1 MVSSRRER
9 GSVKE
14 KGLRHYL
21 LIIEFLMVVI
31 PFLILFHIF
40 YREQVFL
47 KSSQMVLIALALFL
61 ILAGL
66 MLLRQI
72 LDRISLLATSL
83 KKVEEGE
90 KVVVKVH
97 QDTAELR
104 EISAS
109 FHNLMNSLEEA
120 TDELQRRAFE
130 LFTIRELTEVA
141 SRSLDIEELLSL
153 LLEKGMAVCKARIGS
168 VLMAESDKNRFRV
181 IATRG
186 LAPGPR
192 KGSYININDTLL
204 QQVVSEGQPLLVQ
217 DIETDPRTRKV
228 NDPRYG
234 APSFLSMPIFVSETL
249 LGVLNLSS
257 RETGQVFGSHDE
269 QILSIMIGE
278 IGFALENA
286 RLHSQVTEHIKNLQE
301 RTLELSNANDTLTQE
316 IAERKKLEDEL
327 EGTNKLLKNILESSS
342 AISIVS
348 TDLDQNV
355 LFWNK
360 GAENILGYKT
370 EEMVGREKI
379 DILYPDDETKD
390 EANKI
395 RSLIVRDK
403 KNVSQEVREIT
414 KDGRTLWVNLNLSP
428 WFDEKGNVIGI
439 LGIGADITEHRKMH
453 ESLRR
458 SEEKYRTILESIEE
472 GYFEVDIA
480 GNLIFFNDALCKIV
494 GYSRRELMGMNNREY
509 TTPETAK
516 RMYQLFNK
524 VYRTG
529 KPAQVMDYEIIAKDG
544 TTKILE
550 MSASLMRDPSGQPTG
565 FRGVVRD
572 VTERMLAEEE
582 KKTLEAQLQY
592 AQRLEAL
599 GTLAGGIAHN
609 FNNLLM
615 GIMGN
620 TSLML
625 LEAEKGSPNYEK
637 IRKIETLVDSGSLLT
652 KQLLGYARKGRYEIK
667 PISINRVV
675 KETSDTFAIT
685 KKDITVRHELD
696 EGVCAVKADKGQI
709 EQILWNLYV
718 NAADAMPRG
727 GELFLKTMNTIDKEM
742 KKKPYKVKPGGYV
755 VVTVRDTGVGM
766 VRKTTERI
774 FEPFFTT
781 KGFAKGTG
789 LGLASVYG
797 MVKAHGGYIDV
808 DSKRGKGTTFRIYL
822 PASEE
827 EVPEKKAPPE
837 TIEEGTETILLV
849 DDEEMVLEVD
859 QEMLEI
865 MGYTVLVAKGG
876 KEAIALFKENKETI
890 SLVILDMIMPDMG
903 GGETYDQLKAI
914 NPDIKVLLSSGYSL
928 DGEAEEILKRGC
940 DGFIQKPFDLKEV
953 SHKVREIVDKK

>member
-1 MVSSRRER
+1 
-9 GSVKE
+9 
-14 KGLRHYL
+14 
-21 LIIEFLMVVI
+21 
-31 PFLILFHIF
+31 
-40 YREQVFL
+40 
-47 KSSQMVLIALALFL
+47 
-61 ILAGL
+61 
-66 MLLRQI
+66 
-72 LDRISLLATSL
+72 
-83 KKVEEGE
+83 
-90 KVVVKVH
+90 
-97 QDTAELR
+97 
-104 EISAS
+104 
-109 FHNLMNSLEEA
+109 
-120 TDELQRRAFE
+120 
-130 LFTIRELTEVA
+130 
-141 SRSLDIEELLSL
+141 
-153 LLEKGMAVCKARIGS
+153 
-168 VLMAESDKNRFRV
+168 
-181 IATRG
+181 
-186 LAPGPR
+186 
-192 KGSYININDTLL
+192 
-204 QQVVSEGQPLLVQ
+204 
-217 DIETDPRTRKV
+217 
-228 NDPRYG
+228 
-234 APSFLSMPIFVSETL
+234 MPIFVRGTF

-257 RETGQVFGSHDE
+257 RDTEQAFGSHDE
-269 QILSIMIGE
+269 QIVSIMIGE

-286 RLHSQVTEHIKNLQE
+286 QLHAQLTEHVKNLQD
-301 RTLELSNANDTLTQE
+301 RTLELSNANDILSQE
-316 IAERKKLEDEL
+316 IAQRKKLEEEL
-327 EGTNKLLKNILESSS
+327 LGTNKLLKNILESSS

-348 TDLDQNV
+348 TDLDRNV

-360 GAENILGYKT
+360 GAENIFGYKA

-403 KNVSQEVREIT
+403 KNVSKELREIT
-414 KDGRTLWVNLNLSP
+414 KDGRTLWFNLNLSP
-428 WFDEKGNVIGI
+428 RFDEKGNVVGI
-439 LGIGADITEHRKMH
+439 LGIGADITEHRRMH

-472 GYFEVDIA
+472 GYFEVDLA
-480 GNLIFFNDALCKIV
+480 GTLIFFNDALSTIS
-494 GYSRRELMGMNNREY
+494 GYPREELRGMNNRDY
-509 TTPETAK
+509 TTPETSE
-516 RMYQLFNK
+516 RMYRLFNE

-529 KPAQVMDYEIIAKDG
+529 KPARVMDFEIIAKDG
-544 TTKILE
+544 ATKILE
-550 MSASLMRDPSGQPTG
+550 MSASLMLDPSGKPTG

-572 VTERMLAEEE
+572 VTER
-582 KKTLEAQLQY
+582 KTLEAQLQY
-592 AQRLEAL
+592 AQRMEAL

-625 LEAEKGSPNYEK
+625 LETEKGSPNYEK
-637 IRKIETLVDSGSLLT
+637 LRRIETLVDSGSLLT

-696 EGVCAVKADKGQI
+696 EGVSAIKADKGQI

-727 GELFLKTMNTIDKEM
+727 GELFLKTKNTTYKEM

-766 VRKTTERI
+766 ARRTTDHI

-781 KGFAKGTG
+781 KGLAKGTG
-789 LGLASVYG
+789 LGLASAYG

-808 DSKRGKGTTFRIYL
+808 DSERGKGTTFRIYL
-822 PASEE
+822 PASGE
-827 EVPEKKAPPE
+827 EVPEKEAPPE

-849 DDEEMVLEVD
+849 DDEQIVLEVN
-859 QEMLEI
+859 QEMLEM
-865 MGYTVLVAKGG
+865 MGYTVFVAKGG
-876 KEAIALFKENKETI
+876 KEAIALYKENRDTI
-890 SLVILDMIMPDMG
+890 SLVILDMIIPDMG

-953 SHKVREIVDKK
+953 SHKVREIIDKK